1 MNWNKWIRQTHRWLS
16 MAFTVAVIINIV
28 AVALKK
34 YSTGVGFLAVAPLAF
49 FFFTGLYLLVLPYAT
64 KWRSERSTD

>member
-1 MNWNKWIRQTHRWLS
+1 

-34 YSTGVGFLAVAPLAF
+34 YSTGVGFLAVASLAF
-49 FFFTGLYLLVLPYAT
+49 LFFTGLYLFVLPYGT
-64 KWRSERSTD
+64 RRRSERSTD